1 MTAGYL
7 RQQRE
12 RFEPSVVL
20 EDGISFE
27 GFCEAEVER
36 MGVEADEPQVPPLP
50 LPLPLPLALTL
61 ALALALT
68 LTLHER
74 LKLLLQPPVEHLA
87 RVTG

>member
-50 LPLPLPLALTL
+50 LPLPLALTL
-61 ALALALT
+61 ALALTPAPTPTPYPLPLYPLPPTLPLT
-68 LTLHER
+68 
-74 LKLLLQPPVEHLA
+74 PNP
-87 RVTG
+87 